1 MVKTTLR
8 EGWLRHA
15 ISKIRK
21 NNGKIYLRFYKLT
34 FFVGT

>member
-1 MVKTTLR
+1 MVNATLR
-8 EGWLRHA
+8 EGWLWHA

-21 NNGKIYLRFYKLT
+21 NTGKIYLRFYKLT